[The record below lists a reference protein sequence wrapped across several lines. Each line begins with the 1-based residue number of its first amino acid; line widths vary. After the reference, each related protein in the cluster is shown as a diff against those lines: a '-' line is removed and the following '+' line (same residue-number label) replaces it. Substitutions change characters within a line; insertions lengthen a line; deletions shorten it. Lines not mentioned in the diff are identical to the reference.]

1 MSLSSIIKRLT
12 HKGKTEQTILEK
24 ELEAAYKDNL
34 TGLPGR
40 SYIERLS
47 MKPLPADIKGGLF
60 LEIDDFTNINQKY
73 GSTERDKIL
82 RQQAQI
88 LSGLINNKSN
98 AFRYDDNQFLLLLN
112 NSDGTAEDMTNKLRK
127 KLGEYYNRRIGNA
140 EKGFIISTLNLEE
153 GTMKEEI
160 SKSRKSIKESILERY
175 RRKGAEKQKPIAILE
190 RREEL
195 ALYIRYRLGQTTI
208 SSKEEIEMLFKD
220 IDHKQKS
227 RLEKCSKAIQ
237 ESGLDIAVFMSYD
250 EVSELMKW
258 NNNLDTM
265 IIYKFKE
272 GKQYVSSFIEKANM
286 INPDMTYI
294 VPFGNPEDME
304 TLVMMDQIREKEHKN
319 VIFSEN
325 QDLQTILRTIKDYDL
340 PKWARSRCPIA
351 SL

>member
-1 MSLSSIIKRLT
+1 
-12 HKGKTEQTILEK
+12 
-24 ELEAAYKDNL
+24 
-34 TGLPGR
+34 
-40 SYIERLS
+40 
-47 MKPLPADIKGGLF
+47 
-60 LEIDDFTNINQKY
+60 
-73 GSTERDKIL
+73 
-82 RQQAQI
+82 
-88 LSGLINNKSN
+88 
-98 AFRYDDNQFLLLLN
+98 
-112 NSDGTAEDMTNKLRK
+112 MTNKLRK

-153 GTMKEEI
+153 GMMKEEI